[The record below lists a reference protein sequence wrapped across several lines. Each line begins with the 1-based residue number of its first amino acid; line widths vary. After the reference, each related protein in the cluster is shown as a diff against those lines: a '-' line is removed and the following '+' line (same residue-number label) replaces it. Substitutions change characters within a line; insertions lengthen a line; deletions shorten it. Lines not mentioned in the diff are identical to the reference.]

1 MSWCKELIINDY
13 KLLIIPYSLDMN
25 PWHNFKQQP
34 WSILFL
40 VAGMTVLLGTIADQL
55 LVLVLRQSE
64 AANTLLS
71 PLFSPPWEEVMPFF
85 VGLGLGVL
93 GVLLAQRQRSHL
105 MLNSGTL
112 WALVLCLLVSVI
124 VKSAILPYGILQMSG
139 VTLTGIIVGVF
150 WKGRPYWSR

>member
-1 MSWCKELIINDY
+1 
-13 KLLIIPYSLDMN
+13 MN
-25 PWHNFKQQP
+25 PWRNFQQQP

-40 VAGMTVLLGTIADQL
+40 VAGMTVLFGAIADQF
-55 LVLVLRQSE
+55 LVLLLGQSE

-71 PLFSPPWEEVMPFF
+71 PLFSPPWGEVMPFL

-93 GVLLAQRQRSHL
+93 GVLLAQRQRSRL